1 MGQGTA
7 AYIRTMIAYITRI
20 GEESDET
27 GEFPLAMPLFD
38 DNRSIVADQGNDT
51 GRCVVNMSCVYF
63 L

>member
-20 GEESDET
+20 GEESDES
-27 GEFPLAMPLFD
+27 GASPSAMPVFD
-38 DNRSIVADQGNDT
+38 DNRANAADQGNDT
-51 GRCVVNMSCVYF
+51 DVEVVNMSSVYF